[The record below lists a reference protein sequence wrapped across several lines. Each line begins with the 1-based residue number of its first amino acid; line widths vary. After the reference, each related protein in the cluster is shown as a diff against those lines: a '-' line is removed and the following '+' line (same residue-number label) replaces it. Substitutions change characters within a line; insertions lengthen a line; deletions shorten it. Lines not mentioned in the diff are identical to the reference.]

1 MSTQNTYALSIGISN
16 YRHMRRLSCAAHDAQ
31 DLAEVVSHSASPA
44 QVRLLLDGEATK
56 PAILS
61 GLAWLADS
69 ARTEDT
75 VVVFF
80 SGHGGRTGRHEDEAA
95 CFCPVE
101 ALSHELVGT
110 SLTGGELT
118 AALRA
123 VRSERLVVL
132 IDACHSGG
140 FGEPRSRST
149 GLTAG
154 LTAKDVSSLLQGRG
168 RVVMAASRPDE
179 LAWELEG
186 MRNGLFTHYLLR
198 GLRGEVARED
208 GTVWVSELFG
218 YISRSV
224 RQHGLQHPYQKAVGE
239 DFVVV
244 VKPGAASPE
253 ALASRPALQEADQR
267 SLRRMMREAYNRP
280 ELSLLCRDLGLSIED
295 LPGTTLETQ
304 LMELI
309 DHCHRHGLWDRLL
322 DMMRADRPQLT
333 AVA

>member
-1 MSTQNTYALSIGISN
+1 MSAKHTYALSIGIN
-16 YRHMRRLSCAAHDAQ
+16 RYRHLRRLSCAAHDAQ
-31 DLAEVVSHSASPA
+31 DLAEVVSHSAGPA

-61 GLAWLADS
+61 GLTWLADS
-69 ARTEDT
+69 TGPEDT
-75 VVVFF
+75 AIVFF
-80 SGHGGRTGRHEDEAA
+80 SGHGGRAGGHEDAAA
-95 CFCPVE
+95 CFCPAE
-101 ALSHELVGT
+101 ALSHGLVGMC
-110 SLTGGELT
+110 LTGGELT

-132 IDACHSGG
+132 IDACYSGG

-149 GLTAG
+149 GLTTG
-154 LTAKDVSSLLQGRG
+154 LTAKDVSSLIEGRG

-198 GLRGEVARED
+198 GLQGEVAQAD

-218 YISRSV
+218 YVSRSV

-244 VKPGAASPE
+244 VRPGATIPE
-253 ALASRPALQEADQR
+253 VPTSRPALQEVDQR

-309 DHCHRHGLWDRLL
+309 DHCHRHGLRERLL
-322 DMMRADRPQLT
+322 GMMRADRPQLL
-333 AVA
+333 AVG